1 MYYRK
6 ITADAQANA
15 RLHNEMQL
23 RGFLA
28 AHSEALANSAALLA
42 GVKGARIVHEIN
54 DAIADGEISPAGF
67 GTGSANCSTSSS
79 WRMFT
84 MTAVRRQAA
93 LPRSILAILSSK
105 PSACSQMAW
114 PVRSERPIWK
124 PSGACLSRSD
134 TTTGTTTVAILL
146 WQRCLTPV

>member
-54 DAIADGEISPAGF
+54 DAIADGGDFTRRIRHRIGELLDILKLENVHDDSGPEAGCF
-67 GTGSANCSTSSS
+67 AAIDPCDPVVEAICLLADGLAGAIRTANLETI
-79 WRMFT
+79 
-84 MTAVRRQAA
+84 
-93 LPRSILAILSSK
+93 RSV
-105 PSACSQMAW
+105 PE
-114 PVRSERPIWK
+114 PV
-124 PSGACLSRSD
+124 
-134 TTTGTTTVAILL
+134 
-146 WQRCLTPV
+146 